1 MDDFFR
7 HAAHRITLVV
17 GSWQVFLLALLLIA
31 VWAASGPFFGFSDTW
46 QLVIN
51 TSTTIVTFLL
61 GLLILLEENRQAK
74 ESKVVH
80 DELIRAVRGARDQL
94 INIDEMTEAEVD
106 RLEANLGAGPRGR
119 TPQQQQQI
127 RQQPPSPSDSNEWI
141 LGHIAWTAVWFR
153 KPSRAAQR
161 SH

>member
-1 MDDFFR
+1 MDSFFR

-17 GSWQVFLLALLLIA
+17 GSWQVFLVALLLIA
-31 VWAASGPFFGFSDTW
+31 GWAVSGPFFRFSDTW

-61 GLLILLEENRQAK
+61 GILILLEANRQAK

-94 INIDEMTEAEVD
+94 INIDEMTEEEVD
-106 RLEANLGAGPRGR
+106 RLEADLRRRA
-119 TPQQQQQI
+119 
-127 RQQPPSPSDSNEWI
+127 QPSKPAADVSSPSEPTLD
-141 LGHIAWTAVWFR
+141 
-153 KPSRAAQR
+153 
-161 SH
+161 